1 MTTTFTSVTD
11 GVSYPQATHI
21 IQFATPINNLEGG
34 WVAVSTW
41 AYASAT
47 TITVPSGAASIYSVG
62 DKIKLTQTTVKYFYV
77 VGVADT
83 VLTITGGTSYT
94 LTNAA
99 ITSPYYSK
107 FESPVGFPQYFNY
120 TPTGIASS
128 NVTLTGR
135 FKVTG
140 RECRCYIK
148 AEISGSLV
156 GIFTTQPSLPIT
168 ASASHFEADTPA
180 QSGIAGYLD
189 SGTASVLYGLSP
201 RVIASGTVVT
211 LTTTANVTIAAT
223 TPITW
228 ANGDIITANF
238 VYEI

>member
-1 MTTTFTSVTD
+1 MTTFTSVTD
-11 GVSYPQATHI
+11 GVTYPAATHFNQYI
-21 IQFATPINNLEGG
+21 TPINNLEGG

-47 TITVPSGAASIYSVG
+47 SITVPSGAASIYSVG

-99 ITSPYYSK
+99 ITLPYYSK

-120 TPTGIASS
+120 TPTGIAAS

-140 RECRCYIK
+140 RECRCYINV
-148 AEISGSLV
+148 AISGSLV
-156 GIFTTQPSLPIT
+156 GIFTTRPSLPIT
-168 ASASHFEADTPA
+168 ASANHFETGTPA
-180 QSGIAGYLD
+180 QSGVAGYND
-189 SGTASVLYGLSP
+189 SGTAVVLYGLSP
-201 RVIASGTVVT
+201 RVDASGTVVT
-211 LTTTANVTIAAT
+211 LMTTAGGTISAT
-223 TPITW
+223 VPITW
-228 ANGDIITANF
+228 ANGDSISANF

>member
-1 MTTTFTSVTD
+1 MTTFTSVTD

-21 IQFATPINNLEGG
+21 NQFATPINNLEGG

-47 TITVPSGAASIYSVG
+47 SITVPSGAASIYSVG

-99 ITSPYYSK
+99 ITLPYYSK

-120 TPTGIASS
+120 TPTGIASG

-140 RECRCYIK
+140 RECRCYINV
-148 AEISGSLV
+148 AISGSLAA
-156 GIFTTQPSLPIT
+156 IFTTQPSLPIT
-168 ASASHFEADTPA
+168 ASASHFETATPS
-180 QSGIAGYLD
+180 QSGIAGYKD
-189 SGTASVLYGLSP
+189 ASTAVVLYGLSP
-201 RVIASGTVVT
+201 RVAASGTVVT
-211 LTTTANVTIAAT
+211 LITTADTTITAT
-223 TPITW
+223 VPITW
-228 ANGDIITANF
+228 AAGDIITANF

>member
-1 MTTTFTSVTD
+1 MTTFTSVTD

-21 IQFATPINNLEGG
+21 NQFATPITNLEGG

-47 TITVPSGAASIYSVG
+47 SITVPSGAASIYSVG

-83 VLTITGGTSYT
+83 LLTITGGTSYT
-94 LTNAA
+94 LTSAT

-107 FESPVGFPQYFNY
+107 FETPVGFPQYFNY
-120 TPTGIASS
+120 TPTGIAAS

-148 AEISGSLV
+148 AAFAGAIT
-156 GIFTTQPSLPIT
+156 FTTMPTIPIA
-168 ASASHFEADTPA
+168 ASASHFQTANPSTSGVGGDVNADGATVIDGA
-180 QSGIAGYLD
+180 I
-189 SGTASVLYGLSP
+189 P
-201 RVIASGTVVT
+201 RVEASGTVVKV
-211 LTTTANVTIAAT
+211 LNTAGQELSAT
-223 TPITW
+223 VPITW
-228 ANGDIITANF
+228 AASDIMVINF

>member
-1 MTTTFTSVTD
+1 MTTFTSVTD

-21 IQFATPINNLEGG
+21 NQFATPINNLEGG

-47 TITVPSGAASIYSVG
+47 SITVPSGAASIYSVG

-83 VLTITGGTSYT
+83 LLTITGGTSYT
-94 LTNAA
+94 LTSAT

-120 TPTGIASS
+120 TPTGIAAS

-140 RECRCYIK
+140 RECRCYI
-148 AEISGSLV
+148 AAAFAGAIT
-156 GIFTTQPSLPIT
+156 FTTMPTIPIT
-168 ASASHFEADTPA
+168 ASASHFQTANPSVSGVGGYVNADGATVMNGA
-180 QSGIAGYLD
+180 I
-189 SGTASVLYGLSP
+189 P
-201 RVIASGTVVT
+201 RVEASGTVVKI
-211 LTTTANVTIAAT
+211 LNIAGQDMSAT
-223 TPITW
+223 VPITW
-228 ANGDIITANF
+228 AASDIMAINF
-238 VYEI
+238 TYEI